1 MSSASWRAPTLRDL
15 FVLAWPVVVGRAAQ
29 SVVGFADAAM
39 VAPLGPDALAAVGN
53 GALNALAVMMLPMG
67 VVTIVSS
74 YASQLH
80 DSVDRARL
88 RRYGWY
94 GLGLAAA
101 TELLGLV
108 CLPLVAWLLGR
119 AAYAPMVR
127 ALMTEYLVIRLVGAG
142 AAVGLEALSHWFAGQ
157 GDTRLGLR
165 ANLLVMLLN
174 VPLNA
179 MLIRGAWGFA
189 PMGVR
194 GAALASVIA
203 TAVGFGY
210 ALWRFVGV
218 GRGVSACGW
227 RWSEVQRMLR
237 FGLPNGVN
245 WFLEFGAFLFF
256 VDVVFAGMG
265 TAALAALM
273 AVLQLNTVAF
283 MPAFGLSSAG
293 AIHVGQAIGDDAKHA
308 VPGLVRRAAAVACAW
323 MGLVG
328 LGYALAPRWL
338 LVPFA
343 PVEPVAR
350 AAFLAVAVPL
360 LWVAVGWQLFDA
372 TAMALGEALRAAG
385 DTAWPMRA
393 RIVLAWGFF
402 VPATLLAA
410 RAGAGPTLT
419 LGLVVLYMGAL
430 AAMLV
435 WRFRGGAWRTMALT
449 AEET

>member
-1 MSSASWRAPTLRDL
+1 
-15 FVLAWPVVVGRAAQ
+15 
-29 SVVGFADAAM
+29 
-39 VAPLGPDALAAVGN
+39 
-53 GALNALAVMMLPMG
+53 
-67 VVTIVSS
+67 
-74 YASQLH
+74 
-80 DSVDRARL
+80 
-88 RRYGWY
+88 
-94 GLGLAAA
+94 
-101 TELLGLV
+101 
-108 CLPLVAWLLGR
+108 
-119 AAYAPMVR
+119 
-127 ALMTEYLVIRLVGAG
+127 
-142 AAVGLEALSHWFAGQ
+142 
-157 GDTRLGLR
+157 
-165 ANLLVMLLN
+165 
-174 VPLNA
+174 
-179 MLIRGAWGFA
+179 
-189 PMGVR
+189 
-194 GAALASVIA
+194 
-203 TAVGFGY
+203 
-210 ALWRFVGV
+210 
-218 GRGVSACGW
+218 
-227 RWSEVQRMLR
+227 MLR